1 MKEKL
6 RKIMHPPYP
15 FLIGAD
21 VLALVLLIVAFSHF
35 SEEHPVSLAAYL
47 LSSYALTV
55 TCMNIAP
62 LCRRIKE
69 LVTGDELA
77 IVRGIKSLMRR
88 TPLTRRYLE
97 SREFRAEVSIYAGLA
112 VNLMY
117 SLMKG
122 LSGVWY
128 RSAWLISV
136 GVYYLIFAVIRF
148 MLAYSVRRSRRVP
161 DKQSQWKAYRTC
173 GVMMFLMNG
182 AMAGMAVQMVVK
194 NAAEQ
199 YSQTLVIL
207 SAAYTFYIFISAVVK
222 VIQFRKLSSPVL
234 SASKDLTLA
243 GAVMSMYTLQTAML
257 AAFDEEE
264 RAGYRLRM
272 NAITGAA
279 VTVIVLTI
287 SVTMIINS
295 SRRSAE

>member
-1 MKEKL
+1 
-6 RKIMHPPYP
+6 
-15 FLIGAD
+15 
-21 VLALVLLIVAFSHF
+21 
-35 SEEHPVSLAAYL
+35 
-47 LSSYALTV
+47 
-55 TCMNIAP
+55 MNIAP

>member
-1 MKEKL
+1 MKEKI
-6 RKIMHPPYP
+6 RKILHPPYP

-35 SEEHPVSLAAYL
+35 SEEHPVSLTAYL

-55 TCMNIAP
+55 TCINIVP

-88 TPLTRRYLE
+88 TPLTRQYLE

-122 LSGVWY
+122 ISGVWY

-148 MLAYSVRRSRRVP
+148 MLAYSVRKSKRVP
-161 DKQSQWKAYRTC
+161 DKQSQWKACRTC

-234 SASKDLTLA
+234 PA
-243 GAVMSMYTLQTAML
+243 
-257 AAFDEEE
+257 
-264 RAGYRLRM
+264 
-272 NAITGAA
+272 
-279 VTVIVLTI
+279 
-287 SVTMIINS
+287 
-295 SRRSAE
+295 

>member
-1 MKEKL
+1 
-6 RKIMHPPYP
+6 
-15 FLIGAD
+15 
-21 VLALVLLIVAFSHF
+21 
-35 SEEHPVSLAAYL
+35 
-47 LSSYALTV
+47 
-55 TCMNIAP
+55 
-62 LCRRIKE
+62 
-69 LVTGDELA
+69 
-77 IVRGIKSLMRR
+77 
-88 TPLTRRYLE
+88 
-97 SREFRAEVSIYAGLA
+97 
-112 VNLMY
+112 
-117 SLMKG
+117 
-122 LSGVWY
+122 
-128 RSAWLISV
+128 
-136 GVYYLIFAVIRF
+136 
-148 MLAYSVRRSRRVP
+148 
-161 DKQSQWKAYRTC
+161 
-173 GVMMFLMNG
+173 
-182 AMAGMAVQMVVK
+182 MAVQMVVK